1 MNKPYHIFLALIAC
15 SISLTAAAAVTS
27 SLSANNIGS
36 GETVRLILKHDG
48 STDEQPDLQ
57 PLDKD
62 FDVLGRSSGSS
73 LQIVNGRVTAQAQYS
88 VLLMPKHDGKLQV
101 PGLLWDGEISAPL
114 ELTVGGKGSASRSGS
129 SAATDTSHIFFT
141 TTLDQKQPYVQAA
154 VVLLMRLYTDQPLY
168 QASLD
173 FSPGGDVLVRQLGED
188 KELSETR
195 NGRNYQIIERKY
207 LLFPQHSGKISLK
220 GPVLD
225 AEVQDTTSY
234 DPFGNDPFF
243 GNLLQRMPLG
253 GLMNVTR
260 PIRVKSKPIELD
272 VQPRP
277 AAATGTTWLPARN
290 LKLEESWQPDVT
302 TIRVGEPLT
311 RHLHVEATG
320 LTGAQLPE
328 LGTLVSAP
336 DGIKAY
342 PDQAEIK
349 DVTRGSSLLG
359 SQDQNVTLIASRP
372 GQYEMPAIQLSWWD
386 TKKNKPRVATLPAR
400 QLKVLPAA
408 GNASGTSAPDTNV
421 NASDTGPANTQLS
434 GDQAVLPKKIAD
446 TFNSMPWLWV
456 SIALLALW
464 LATVLVWWFSRKPAP
479 AGQAGKVI
487 VKDPPADIDGAKA
500 FKAFKLAC
508 QDNDAELARQ
518 QLIAWAKTAWPD
530 QPPLGLNE
538 LAQRIGDENLT
549 LALRELDRACFQ
561 GGEWNGT
568 TLAESFSIPPTQ
580 SAQSK
585 KDPDLPELYS

>member
-1 MNKPYHIFLALIAC
+1 MNNPYRIFLALIAC
-15 SISLTAAAAVTS
+15 SISLSAAAAVTS
-27 SLSANNIGS
+27 SLSAINIGS

-48 STDEQPDLQ
+48 TTDEQPDLQ
-57 PLDKD
+57 PLDQD

-88 VLLMPKHDGKLQV
+88 VLLMPKRDGKLQV

-129 SAATDTSHIFFT
+129 SAAVDASHIFFT

-188 KELSETR
+188 KELNKTR

-207 LLFPQHSGKISLK
+207 LLFPQHSGKISIE

-253 GLMNVTR
+253 GMMNVTR

-277 AAATGTTWLPARN
+277 AQATGTTWLPARN
-290 LKLEESWQPDVT
+290 LKLEESWQPDTT

-328 LGTLVSAP
+328 LGSLVSAP

-349 DVTRGSSLLG
+349 DVTRGSSLHG

-372 GQYEMPAIQLSWWD
+372 GQYEMPTIRLSWWD
-386 TKKNKPRVATLPAR
+386 TEKNKPRVATLPAR

-408 GNASGTSAPDTNV
+408 GNTGGTNPADTNT
-421 NASDTGPANTQLS
+421 NSSDSGPANTQFNDS
-434 GDQAVLPKKIAD
+434 QTALPKKIAG
-446 TFNSMPWLWV
+446 TFNSMTWLWV

-464 LATVLVWWFSRKPAP
+464 LVTVLVWWYSRKPASVR
-479 AGQAGKVI
+479 QADKVI
-487 VKDPPADIDGAKA
+487 AKDLPADINGAKA
-500 FKAFKLAC
+500 FKSFKLAC
-508 QDNDAELARQ
+508 QNNDANLARQ
-518 QLIAWAKTAWPD
+518 QLIAWARTAWPD
-530 QPPLGLNE
+530 HLPLGLNE
-538 LAQRIGDENLT
+538 LAQRIGDEKLT
-549 LALRELDRACFQ
+549 LSLKELDRACFQ
-561 GGEWNGT
+561 GGEWNGED
-568 TLAESFSIPPTQ
+568 LANALSTPPKHAAT
-580 SAQSK
+580 SRK
-585 KDPDLPELYS
+585 IPDLPELYT